1 MSFPE
6 RVRVL
11 VEPLVA
17 ADGLELYD
25 LELAGGVLRVL
36 VDRPGG
42 VGLDDITGL
51 TRELSRALDQDDP
64 LDGRYTL
71 EVSSPGVERPLRTP
85 AHFAAAVGHTVKVK
99 TVAGVEG
106 DRRVEGTLQTADADG
121 VVVAASEP
129 GAEPAS
135 AALRPDRA
143 GPHRLR
149 VGPHPEAGRADPPHQ
164 AQRQGGRGPIRLPE
178 GGLRQGGLLG
188 GRREEARRRRSTTT
202 RR

>member
-51 TRELSRALDQDDP
+51 TRDLSRALDQDDP

-85 AHFAAAVGHTVKVK
+85 THFAAVVGATVKIK
-99 TVAGVEG
+99 TVPGVEG
-106 DRRVEGTLQTADADG
+106 DRRVEGTLSSTDADG
-121 VVVAASEP
+121 IVVAGRDP
-129 GAEPAS
+129 GAEARS
-135 AALRPDRA
+135 LRYDEIERA
-143 GPHRLR
+143 RTVFEWGPTPKPG
-149 VGPHPEAGRADPPHQ
+149 GP
-164 AQRQGGRGPIRLPE
+164 
-178 GGLRQGGLLG
+178 
-188 GRREEARRRRSTTT
+188 T
-202 RR
+202 RRTKRNAKAASPKAGAKKPAAKKHDKKVTSP